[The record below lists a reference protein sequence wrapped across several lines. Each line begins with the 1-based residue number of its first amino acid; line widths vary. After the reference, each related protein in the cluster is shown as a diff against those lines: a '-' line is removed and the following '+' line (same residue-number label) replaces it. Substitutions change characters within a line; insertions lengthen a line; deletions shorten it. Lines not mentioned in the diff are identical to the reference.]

1 MAATKVMKASRSPW
15 EIMWAKLRR
24 NRTAMAG
31 LYVLGV
37 LYFTAI
43 FAPFL
48 SPYDYTTQF
57 REHNW
62 QPPQIFRIHLWD
74 TAGAWQG
81 PFIYGGLGAD
91 DLVKPAKKNGWKL
104 LSVEAEDE
112 NTILLESKGLRVTH
126 AADLASAR
134 SLLAGGEFEVMMVDE
149 QLPGAHDLVADCR
162 TALSRCLLT
171 TGIGHFEDR
180 AKVLP
185 IDFFVNGEAYTSF
198 GIDSTRHLFGV
209 RGGKLPIFLFGS
221 DELGRDLFT
230 RVLYGGR
237 ISLSV
242 GLLGILISMSLGMLI
257 GGIAGYFGGAVDFGL
272 MRLVELI
279 LSVPA
284 LYLILTVR
292 QAFGYDMPSTQSY
305 LIIVLVL
312 AFIGWAGTGRV
323 IRGMV
328 LSIKENEY
336 VTAAEALGLSR
347 LRIIVRHILPNTLSF
362 VIVTATLSIPYYI
375 LGEVALSFLGVGI
388 QEPEASWGNMLRA
401 AQNVRY
407 LTDYGWIV
415 VPGFFIFVAVM
426 AYNFLGDGLRDAA
439 DPRSLE

>member
-1 MAATKVMKASRSPW
+1 MKASRSPW
-15 EIMWAKLRR
+15 EIAWAKLRR
-24 NRTAMAG
+24 NRTAMVG
-31 LYVLGV
+31 LYVLAA
-37 LYFTAI
+37 LYFSAI

-48 SPYDYTTQF
+48 SPYGYTSQF
-57 REHNW
+57 RQHNW
-62 QPPQIFRIHLWD
+62 QPPQLLRVHLFDEEGSWR
-74 TAGAWQG
+74 G
-81 PFIYGGLGAD
+81 PFVYGGLGAD
-91 DLVKPAKKNGWKL
+91 DLVGPAKKGAWKL
-104 LSVEAEDE
+104 LAVEAEDE
-112 NTILLESKGLRVTH
+112 TTILLESKGVRMEH
-126 AADLASAR
+126 AATIADAKSKLA
-134 SLLAGGEFEVMMVDE
+134 AGGFQGVLVDE
-149 QLPGAHDLVADCR
+149 RLSGAKDFLRTCRAAPGME
-162 TALSRCLLT
+162 RCLLIA
-171 TGIGHFEDR
+171 GIGHLLDP

-185 IDFFVNGEAYTSF
+185 IDFFVTGEPYTF
-198 GIDSTRHLFGV
+198 VGIDSSRHLFGI
-209 RGGKLPIFLFGS
+209 RGGEAPIFLFGS

-230 RVLYGGR
+230 RVLFGGR

-257 GGIAGYFGGAVDFGL
+257 GGIAGYFGGAIDFGL

-279 LSVPA
+279 LSIPA

-292 QAFGYDMPSTQSY
+292 QAFGHDLPSTQSY
-305 LIIVLVL
+305 LIMVFVL
-312 AFIGWAGTGRV
+312 AFIGWAGNGRV

-336 VTAAEALGLSR
+336 VVAAEALGLSR